1 MKTLLS
7 IFLSVSFFFG
17 LTLPELRTD
26 FENASKSSN
35 NVSILYNKL
44 DDYSGDNQ
52 TIIAYKGASK
62 ILKARY
68 IKDKETKKQYFT
80 DGATLINNSIKK
92 DSKDVENRL
101 IRLIVQENI
110 PKFIKYNQNIQ
121 EDKAFIVENYSSAP
135 KEVKT
140 LVKSYAKK
148 YNTFTE
154 QQLKKLN

>member
-1 MKTLLS
+1 M
-7 IFLSVSFFFG
+7 
-17 LTLPELRTD
+17 
-26 FENASKSSN
+26 
-35 NVSILYNKL
+35 YNKL

-62 ILKARY
+62 IMKARY

-101 IRLIVQENI
+101 IRLIIQENI

-121 EDKAFIVENYSSAP
+121 EDKTFIVENYSSAP

-148 YNTFTE
+148 YNTFTA

>member
-1 MKTLLS
+1 M
-7 IFLSVSFFFG
+7 
-17 LTLPELRTD
+17 RTD

-62 ILKARY
+62 IMKARY

-121 EDKAFIVENYSSAP
+121 EDKTFIVENYSSAS

-148 YNTFTE
+148 YNTFTYSD
-154 QQLKKLN
+154 L

>member
-17 LTLPELRTD
+17 LTLPELRID

-148 YNTFTE
+148 YNTFTA

>member
-1 MKTLLS
+1 M
-7 IFLSVSFFFG
+7 
-17 LTLPELRTD
+17 RTD

-62 ILKARY
+62 IMKARY

-101 IRLIVQENI
+101 IRLIIQENI

-121 EDKAFIVENYSSAP
+121 EDKTFIVENYSSAS

-148 YNTFTE
+148 YNTFTA

>member
-1 MKTLLS
+1 MKTLL
-7 IFLSVSFFFG
+7 FFFG

-62 ILKARY
+62 IMKARY

-121 EDKAFIVENYSSAP
+121 EDKTFIVENYSSAS

-148 YNTFTE
+148 YNTFTA

>member
-17 LTLPELRTD
+17 LTLPELRID

-121 EDKAFIVENYSSAP
+121 EDKTFIVENYSSAP

-148 YNTFTE
+148 YNTFTA

>member
-52 TIIAYKGASK
+52 TIIAYKD
-62 ILKARY
+62 LV
-68 IKDKETKKQYFT
+68 QYNEMLEL
-80 DGATLINNSIKK
+80 TLINNSIKK

-121 EDKAFIVENYSSAP
+121 EDKTFIVENYSSAS

-148 YNTFTE
+148 YNTFTA

>member
-1 MKTLLS
+1 MKTLLLL
-7 IFLSVSFFFG
+7 FFSVLFFFG
-17 LTLPELRTD
+17 ITLSELRTD
-26 FENASKSSN
+26 FENASKSAN
-35 NVSILYNKL
+35 NVTILYNKL
-44 DDYSGDNQ
+44 NDYSGENQ

-68 IKDKETKKQYFT
+68 IKDKETKKQYFR
-80 DGATLINNSIKK
+80 DGAILINNAVKK

-101 IRLIVQENI
+101 IRLIIQENI

-121 EDKAFIVENYSSAP
+121 EDKAFIVDNYNSAP
-135 KEVKT
+135 KEVQI

-148 YNTFTE
+148 YNTFTA